1 MNWVFPAWL
10 FLLVVPLALMVWAV
24 LVRRRL
30 GRRRFV
36 SLILRSFALA
46 ALVAAIARPRLVD
59 TVEDLGLVFVLDVS
73 KSVPVEARDDGLRWA
88 LSEMAKGKG
97 NDRAALVVFGSN
109 PAVEIPFSAPPKEP
123 GSDSEAGP
131 LLELESRVDLQETD
145 IAEAL
150 ALARSL
156 VPEELAARVV
166 LISDGNATRGET
178 DLAIRELGSSGVSVD
193 VRPLHYVHDDEV
205 MVQSLEASPRTHV
218 DEPLELVLVV
228 RALGEGA
235 ATAQVFEDGRPVS
248 EPVRLRVRSGDQ
260 AYRFV
265 VAPPEPGFHT
275 YQVRLNPD
283 RDGNRRNNVGRC
295 GVVVQGRSSVAV
307 VSSSDHDQRLTGV
320 FRKSGLDVAHVSA
333 SNLPRH
339 PADWIGRGAVVLDDL
354 PAWDMD
360 REQMLALAVAVKDL
374 GMGLLVVGGPTSF
387 APGGYR
393 GTPLE
398 PVFPVRLDVL
408 NEKLTP
414 KGALVVVLHS
424 VEFDQ
429 GNTWAER
436 ICETALKSLSPRDE
450 MGIVYFDP
458 SQGERWLFN
467 LGPVGDGAAQKQLIR
482 NVTVGDMPSFHKC
495 FLLALKSLA
504 RSRASVKHVV
514 VISDGDP
521 QAPSPQV
528 LQTLKTMKVTVSG
541 VAVAP
546 HGLNVLEDLAT
557 CGGGRYIQLDRSS
570 ADLARIPRFI
580 VREASRIR
588 RPSVEEK
595 PFTPLVSLPGS
606 ILIRGIDSGFPRLLG
621 HVVTSARAEADT
633 VLLADEK
640 RGDPLLATWNFG
652 LGRVTAFTSDA
663 TSRWSKEWLSW
674 DGFTRFWTRQ
684 IRAVLPA
691 SEGSGFPLRATW
703 SGSRLDLEM
712 EAEDGQG
719 RPLTA
724 LEPRVAL
731 LREGGA
737 SRDISLVQSEP
748 GRYVASVAVVEPGD
762 YLARAR
768 YDVEGKRRVSLAAAS
783 LSFGPEDRSLRSA
796 DDKLAYWAS
805 LAGGIDLSSG
815 GDPWRHDMV
824 SVRSRRELW
833 RDLLVAGLLLML
845 LDVGTRRI
853 QLGRTPRA
861 VRSAPSAASPRRA
874 RESRAPPLPEAEPE
888 AEPSKDEV
896 VTDPAAT
903 EEQRM
908 RALKSAK
915 RRARRRQEW
924 Q

>member
-1 MNWVFPAWL
+1 MLWGA
-10 FLLVVPLALMVWAV
+10 LA
-24 LVRRRL
+24 RRRL

-36 SLILRSFALA
+36 SLLLRSFALA
-46 ALVAAIARPRLVD
+46 TLVGALARPRLVD
-59 TVEDLGLVFVLDVS
+59 TVKDLGIVFVLDVS
-73 KSVPVEARDDGLRWA
+73 KSVPVEARDEGLRWA

-97 NDRAALVVFGSN
+97 NDRAALVVFGAN

-123 GSDSEAGP
+123 GSDSAANP
-131 LLELESRVDLQETD
+131 LIGLESRVDLEETD
-145 IAEAL
+145 IAQAL
-150 ALARSL
+150 QLARSL

-166 LISDGNATRGET
+166 LISDGNATRGGT
-178 DLAIRELGSSGVSVD
+178 DLAVRDLGSSGVSVD
-193 VRPLHYVHDDEV
+193 VRSLHYVHDHEV
-205 MVQSLEASPRTHV
+205 MVQSLEASPRTHL
-218 DEPLELVLVV
+218 DEPLELILVV
-228 RALGEGA
+228 RALGDGP
-235 ATAQVFEDGRPVS
+235 ATAQVFEDGHPVG
-248 EPVRLRVRSGDQ
+248 EAVGLRVRSGDQ

-265 VAPPEPGFHT
+265 VAPPDPGFHT

-295 GVVVQGRSSVAV
+295 GVVVQGQSSVTV
-307 VSSSDHDQRLTGV
+307 VSGTDQDERLSDV
-320 FRKSGLDVAHVSA
+320 FRASGLAVEQVAA
-333 SNLPRH
+333 GDLPRH
-339 PADWIGRGAVVLDDL
+339 PGDWIGRGAVVLDDL
-354 PAWDMD
+354 AAWEMD

-398 PVFPVRLDVL
+398 DALPVRLDVL

-414 KGALVVVLHS
+414 KGALVIVLHS

-436 ICETALKSLSPRDE
+436 ICLTALKSLSPRDE
-450 MGIVYFDP
+450 MGIVYYDP
-458 SQGERWLFN
+458 SQGEHWLFD
-467 LGPVGDGAAQKQLIR
+467 LSPVGDGAAQKQLIGK
-482 NVTVGDMPSFHKC
+482 VTVGDMPSFHKC

-528 LQTLKTMKVTVSG
+528 LQTLKKMKVTVSG

-546 HGLNVLEDLAT
+546 HGLNVLEDLAAL
-557 CGGGRYIQLDRSS
+557 GGGRYIQLDRSM

-580 VREASRIR
+580 VREASRVR
-588 RPSVEEK
+588 RPSIEEK

-606 ILIRGIDSGFPRLLG
+606 VLIRGFEGGFPDLLG
-621 HVVTSARAEADT
+621 HVVTSARPEADT
-633 VLLADEK
+633 VLLADAK

-652 LGRVTAFTSDA
+652 LGKVTAFTSDA
-663 TSRWSKEWLSW
+663 TSRWSKAWLSW
-674 DGFTRFWTRQ
+674 EGFTRFWTRQ

-691 SEGSGFPLRATW
+691 AEGHGFPLRATW

-719 RPLTA
+719 QPLTA
-724 LEPRVAL
+724 LVPRVAL
-731 LREGGA
+731 LREGGK
-737 SRDISLVQSEP
+737 SRDVALVQSEP
-748 GRYVASVAVVEPGD
+748 GRYTASVGISEPGD
-762 YLARAR
+762 YLVRAQ
-768 YDVEGKRRVSLAAAS
+768 YEVEGKRLVSLAAAS

-796 DDKLAYWAS
+796 DDTLASWAS
-805 LAGGIDLSSG
+805 LAGGVDLSSG
-815 GDPWRHDMV
+815 GDPWRHDLV
-824 SVRSRRELW
+824 SVRARRELW
-833 RDLLVAGLLLML
+833 RDLVVAGLLLML
-845 LDVGTRRI
+845 LDVGVRRI
-853 QLGRTPRA
+853 QIPRVPRA
-861 VRSAPSAASPRRA
+861 ARSTTSTDWVPQRPKDA
-874 RESRAPPLPEAEPE
+874 RSPLPEAEPE
-888 AEPSKDEV
+888 MEPMEDEAAA
-896 VTDPAAT
+896 DPAAT
-903 EEQRM
+903 DDERM